1 MKKTIKENLVTRPP
15 VVVVLG
21 HIDHGK
27 SSILEA
33 IKDLKITARESGGIT
48 QHIGA
53 YEIEEKGK
61 KITFLDTPGHEAFSQ
76 MRARGAK
83 VADIAILVV
92 AADEGVK
99 PQTKEAIS
107 HIKKAGLSLVIA
119 INKIDKKTADA
130 ERVKRELAKEDILVE
145 GSGGKVPS
153 VSVSAYTKEG
163 IEDLLELILLVAE
176 MENFSVDPAKPVEGV
191 IIESYLDSLRG
202 PTATIILTNGTLE
215 TGEIIGTISAF
226 GKIKSLEDYQG
237 KKVKKALPSLPA
249 VVFGFGDVPRVGEE
263 IKVFPDLESAKN
275 YVQKIEERTPVVI
288 SLEPGQKALNLI
300 LKSDVLG
307 TLQALEEL
315 LKGISEEKMI
325 LRILKSEVGEVN
337 ENDIKLAK
345 SAKAIILAFRVKI
358 NPIAQIL
365 AEREKVRIRQ
375 FQIIYELVEEV
386 RKIIEK
392 NVEPEFVK
400 IDLGRAKILA
410 IFRPE
415 RNRQVVGGKIIDGK
429 LKKGALV
436 EVLRGEDFIGKG
448 RLTNLQKNKKDVEQ
462 VLRGEECGILYEGG
476 GKIEEGDILRFFL
489 EERKNR

>member
-1 MKKTIKENLVTRPP
+1 MVTRPP

-237 KKVKKALPSLPA
+237 KTVKKALPSLPA

-345 SAKAIILAFRVKI
+345 SAKAILLAFRVKI

>member
-1 MKKTIKENLVTRPP
+1 MVTRPP